1 MDPEPVYRFTV
12 NIPGMKLSGE
22 RILYPCYFDATLDR
36 ASGRRV
42 PAARAV
48 KGPTLQ
54 DLERA
59 LKKER
64 LKFRAE
70 EKSHPGHWHKRE
82 GRLIVAWE
90 GRKEDLLRRVAKAL
104 DVKR

>member
-1 MDPEPVYRFTV
+1 MDHEPVYRFTV
-12 NIPGMKLSGE
+12 NISGMKLKGE

-36 ASGRRV
+36 SSGRRV
-42 PAARAV
+42 PSRLAV

-59 LKKER
+59 LRREHLR
-64 LKFRAE
+64 YRAE
-70 EKSHPGHWHKRE
+70 ERSHPAHWDRRE
-82 GRLIVAWE
+82 GRVVVGWE
-90 GRKEDLLRRVAKAL
+90 GSKEELLRRVARGL

>member
-1 MDPEPVYRFTV
+1 
-12 NIPGMKLSGE
+12 MKLKGE
-22 RILYPCYFDATLDR
+22 RILYPCYFDATLER

-42 PAARAV
+42 PAAMAA
-48 KGPTLQ
+48 KNPTLQ

-59 LKKER
+59 LKREH

-70 EKSHPGHWHKRE
+70 EKPHPGHWHKRE
-82 GRLIVAWE
+82 GRLIVSWPGKKGE
-90 GRKEDLLRRVAKAL
+90 LLRRVAKAL